1 MRPLGEYE
9 RAVVLGMNK
18 HPSDPY
24 DLERFVEAQNP
35 VYDQVCWELQQGLK
49 MTHWIWFIFPQI
61 WGLSSSAMSRRFA
74 ITSLEEA
81 DAYLNHSVLGPRLI
95 QCTEFVINTS
105 GRTLKQILGPTDNM
119 KFRSCMTLFAHTTA
133 SNEVFEGALQRYFSG
148 QYDQLTL
155 DRLLS

>member
-1 MRPLGEYE
+1 MS
-9 RAVVLGMNK
+9 K
-18 HPSDPY
+18 
-24 DLERFVEAQNP
+24 RFS
-35 VYDQVCWELQQGLK
+35 
-49 MTHWIWFIFPQI
+49 I
-61 WGLSSSAMSRRFA
+61 S
-74 ITSLEEA
+74 SLEEA
-81 DAYLNHSVLGPRLI
+81 HDYLNHSVLGARLI

-133 SNEVFEGALQRYFSG
+133 SNEVFEDALQRYFSG

>member
-1 MRPLGEYE
+1 
-9 RAVVLGMNK
+9 MNQY
-18 HPSDPY
+18 PDDPY
-24 DLERFVEAQNP
+24 LLERFVDAQNP
-35 VYDQVCWELQQGLK
+35 IYDQVCWELQQGLK
-49 MTHWIWFIFPQI
+49 MTHWMWFIFPQI
-61 WGLSSSAMSRRFA
+61 EGLSSSAMSRRFA

-133 SNEVFEGALQRYFSG
+133 SNGVFEVALRRYFSG
-148 QYDQLTL
+148 RYDQLTL
-155 DRLLS
+155 DRL

>member
-1 MRPLGEYE
+1 MRSSGEYE
-9 RAVVLGMNK
+9 RAMVLGMNK
-18 HPSDPY
+18 HLSDPY

-81 DAYLNHSVLGPRLI
+81 DAYLNHSVLGPRLV

-119 KFRSCMTLFAHTTA
+119 KFRSCMTLFAHATA
-133 SNEVFEGALQRYFSG
+133 SNEVFEDALQRYFSG

-155 DRLLS
+155 DRL